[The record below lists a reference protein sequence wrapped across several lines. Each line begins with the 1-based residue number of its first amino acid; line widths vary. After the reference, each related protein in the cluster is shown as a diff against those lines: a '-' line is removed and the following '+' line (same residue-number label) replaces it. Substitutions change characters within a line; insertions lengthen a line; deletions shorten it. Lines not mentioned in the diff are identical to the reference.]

1 MAKFDFTV
9 DTDPMARKID
19 DVTAGV
25 GLVGTAV
32 TAMQAAVIAS
42 EKKAS
47 DAICKSIDGGF
58 YMLLRSRLSQ
68 RIAQFASTM
77 NSRAGSMMETAKA
90 IDHTHDQMQG
100 DFNRIKARYFKL
112 FTNLD
117 RSLEKRV
124 QELDQDAMALAQVR
138 NTFISSRQCHD
149 APAALFYA
157 SDIGNTVLKTSNA
170 LLKKKA
176 VGSIEQLSQG
186 TQHVMDYK
194 RMTESVFE
202 PAVPSGAPLECVPV
216 VYSVA
221 ESQIAPNTFTL
232 QVQTPEGLPPQT
244 QANLVAG
251 VRRGQS
257 KLTGSDQ
264 RDIATIRGS
273 FVNKVTTSNLDARV
287 SQTMVNLFDA
297 SFAAAQPV
305 QQVPQTQAGANAGPG
320 FPAQGGGVR

>member
-1 MAKFDFTV
+1 MAHFDFTV

-47 DAICKSIDGGF
+47 AAICKSIDSGF

-112 FTNLD
+112 FTSLD

-124 QELDQDAMALAQVR
+124 RELDQDAMALAQVR

-157 SDIGNTVLKTSNA
+157 SDIDNAVLKTSNA
-170 LLKKKA
+170 LLKKKV
-176 VGSIEQLSQG
+176 VGSIEQLSEG
-186 TQHVMDYK
+186 TRHIINYT
-194 RMTESVFE
+194 RLTESVLE
-202 PAVPSGAPLECVPV
+202 PSVPSGAPFECVPV
-216 VYSVA
+216 VYAVA

-232 QVQTPEGLPPQT
+232 QV
-244 QANLVAG
+244 
-251 VRRGQS
+251 
-257 KLTGSDQ
+257 
-264 RDIATIRGS
+264 
-273 FVNKVTTSNLDARV
+273 
-287 SQTMVNLFDA
+287 
-297 SFAAAQPV
+297 
-305 QQVPQTQAGANAGPG
+305 
-320 FPAQGGGVR
+320 